1 MHYADDMYGI
11 TFDPAAKTSQYR
23 QLVNQLRDRIAKGT
37 IPGGTKLASSRELAD
52 RLGIARG
59 IILEAIEQLKLEG
72 YLKTAR
78 GSGTYVVGGLVWA
91 RGNAAPR
98 EGDSSRQ
105 GSSTRQIGSTR
116 QIEAPESPDPT
127 AGAEEPGPDLSFA
140 PGMPD
145 LSLFPRRAWLSCY
158 HDA

>member
-78 GSGTYVVGGLVWA
+78 GSGTYVVGGLVWT

-98 EGDSSRQ
+98 QGDSSRQ
-105 GSSTRQIGSTR
+105 GSSTRQIEHTIS
-116 QIEAPESPDPT
+116 
-127 AGAEEPGPDLSFA
+127 
-140 PGMPD
+140 
-145 LSLFPRRAWLSCY
+145 
-158 HDA
+158 

>member
-91 RGNAAPR
+91 RG
-98 EGDSSRQ
+98 SR
-105 GSSTRQIGSTR
+105 
-116 QIEAPESPDPT
+116 
-127 AGAEEPGPDLSFA
+127 AGAARFPAGRLFA
-140 PGMPD
+140 Q
-145 LSLFPRRAWLSCY
+145 
-158 HDA
+158 